1 MARKRTVILRVGNPR
16 LKRRIS
22 IHVPGKTRKSAE
34 IRARQFIKKLRGTRN
49 VEMGFYDSSGFHPIR
64 ASKDYDASAVKHGSE
79 GKKARAKRARRSGAL
94 YSSHY

>member
-1 MARKRTVILRVGNPR
+1 
-16 LKRRIS
+16 
-22 IHVPGKTRKSAE
+22 
-34 IRARQFIKKLRGTRN
+34 
-49 VEMGFYDSSGFHPIR
+49 MGFYDSSGFHPIR